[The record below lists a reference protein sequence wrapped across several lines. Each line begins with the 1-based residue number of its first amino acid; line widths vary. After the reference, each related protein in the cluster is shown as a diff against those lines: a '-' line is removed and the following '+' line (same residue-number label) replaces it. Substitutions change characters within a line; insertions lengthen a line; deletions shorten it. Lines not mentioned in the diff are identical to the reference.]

1 MSKVELLYFIL
12 LIALCLIIIFD
23 STTELSKN
31 ASDEEIKFTR
41 PIVVTNLVISIVFL
55 IISVGIYVFNV
66 EKKPANILPKN
77 N

>member
-31 ASDEEIKFTR
+31 SSDEEIKFTR
-41 PIVVTNLVISIVFL
+41 PIVVTNLVISIIFL

-66 EKKPANILPKN
+66 EKKTIE
-77 N
+77 